1 MFGRSSAKASTDEF
15 RRRTKLRIQKFGC
28 RARMRA
34 DLFRYRSVV
43 ETPLFIL
50 AYARTG
56 SQLLVSYLNSLAG
69 VSMRK
74 EVLNENKPE
83 GIRSGPCSKEQVM
96 KHLRLSVLSHST
108 QVGGV
113 KLIFNQ
119 MRRHG
124 VSVSDLEN
132 YFHGTKFLVLY
143 RKSLGEQFVS
153 SKIAQKNR
161 KWSLGKGQSRKLETV
176 LVEPSDFIKY
186 CQSVRERYE
195 EIRRDSFVMDNSLW
209 IAYEELSE
217 SPEVLFKENVCPF
230 LSVAYSSITTNFA
243 RQNPQPLSQKVAN
256 YSELE
261 PLFSSG
267 EARLDYD
274 R

>member
-1 MFGRSSAKASTDEF
+1 M
-15 RRRTKLRIQKFGC
+15 
-28 RARMRA
+28 
-34 DLFRYRSVV
+34 
-43 ETPLFIL
+43 
-50 AYARTG
+50 
-56 SQLLVSYLNSLAG
+56 
-69 VSMRK
+69 
-74 EVLNENKPE
+74 
-83 GIRSGPCSKEQVM
+83 
-96 KHLRLSVLSHST
+96 
-108 QVGGV
+108 
-113 KLIFNQ
+113 
-119 MRRHG
+119 
-124 VSVSDLEN
+124 
-132 YFHGTKFLVLY
+132 
-143 RKSLGEQFVS
+143 
-153 SKIAQKNR
+153 
-161 KWSLGKGQSRKLETV
+161 
-176 LVEPSDFIKY
+176 
-186 CQSVRERYE
+186 RERYE